1 MATMTLTGLE
11 IAYTDTGPRNG
22 PAVLLLHGWP
32 DDASTWEAIV
42 PVLTGAGLRV
52 IVPTLRGFGE
62 SRFRRAD
69 IPRTGDSAILALDA
83 IALMDGLGITRFQV
97 AGHDWGS
104 NIAEALAVG
113 PGDRV
118 LSICSAGDNALAL
131 LADDPAA
138 VVAVDLNPAQ
148 IACLALR
155 VAAFRTLEH
164 GEILELVGS
173 RDSSRRADLYY
184 RSGR

>member
-62 SRFRRAD
+62 SRFRRA
-69 IPRTGDSAILALDA
+69 
-83 IALMDGLGITRFQV
+83 TRRDRV
-97 AGHDWGS
+97 NGRAGHHPVPGR
-104 NIAEALAVG
+104 G
-113 PGDRV
+113 P
-118 LSICSAGDNALAL
+118 
-131 LADDPAA
+131 
-138 VVAVDLNPAQ
+138 
-148 IACLALR
+148 
-155 VAAFRTLEH
+155 
-164 GEILELVGS
+164 
-173 RDSSRRADLYY
+173 
-184 RSGR
+184 